1 MGRGRGGNAKP
12 IPSPWGRARASR
24 ASMSTPNPLAPQGSL
39 LEKQGRGRSSFQII
53 GFIGALHVFVLCAL
67 LWIGCKQDKPAGALD
82 GPDSALPGQDGG
94 LPPVAEPPS
103 ALNPIA
109 TNPLPATGANPPPV
123 APPVAGVGADG
134 LPPTPAPGT
143 APAET
148 LPLPVP
154 NIPGA
159 GVGPDTG
166 ADATG
171 GAAPSEHKVVS
182 GETGAVIAKKYGVSV
197 KALQAA
203 NPSVN
208 WNRMKIGQVLAIPS
222 PTAKAADATPGV
234 LPGSAD
240 GAAAGGSG
248 GGSAA
253 EESSSY
259 TVRPGDTGSKIAK
272 KFGVSWRKIRDLNG
286 LTSDGLKPGQKL
298 NIPAKGAAT
307 APAPTGAAAPA
318 AAPVPVAPVVT
329 PLPSTGG
336 R

>member
-154 NIPGA
+154 SIPGA

-259 TVRPGDTGSKIAK
+259 TVRPGDTGSRIAK

>member
-1 MGRGRGGNAKP
+1 
-12 IPSPWGRARASR
+12 
-24 ASMSTPNPLAPQGSL
+24 MSTPNPLAPQGSL

-109 TNPLPATGANPPPV
+109 TNPVPATGANPPPV

-154 NIPGA
+154 SIPGA

-259 TVRPGDTGSKIAK
+259 TVRPGDTGSRIAK